1 MNKKL
6 LILHILFLLTAFGAY
21 AQEIGGTV
29 KDSAAD
35 TPIEGA
41 SILLRNPSGVPV
53 AYGYSAEDGTFSV
66 KVPDN
71 RTADS
76 LVFEV
81 RMLGYSPFRLFPPF
95 PENIEV
101 RLEEDRTELAEV
113 VVTAKQVEKKGDTVT
128 YYIPTLVTT
137 DDRNLGDVLVKL
149 PGISV
154 DRSGFVKVY
163 GKSINKFYIE
173 GSDLLEHRYN
183 IATKNLD
190 PRDIKE
196 VKVYEMHQPVRAL
209 EGIVE
214 SDRAAIDII
223 LKESAKAQWLG
234 TLQAE
239 VGGSTQKPW
248 VPYSA
253 GGMLMNIS
261 KTFQTINVLKTDA
274 AGNTVTSVLNN
285 ADLATDLNNFDFRY
299 RYTPSAY
306 TGISHDTAPIDD
318 IRTRFNNTWAASTNN
333 KFTVGKKKQ
342 LVIGVSGLYE
352 DEVLDSDNSV
362 TRTYDLG
369 DGTATSFTE
378 RNATHSRAYAGYGNI
393 NATVNTR
400 QLYLRENF
408 QIEFSGS
415 DAANSLG
422 GTSSRTENA
431 GLEGMNIL
439 NYLRFVKRLD
449 RTGFGLEIFTQYS
462 ELSEDLEIASSGEEE
477 TAIQNIDGKYFFNT
491 VKYNFS
497 HSPVKWLTL
506 RSYTSLDYLHRRFAS
521 KLAGLTLPDRQPVLD
536 NDVTLQYI
544 KPYESLYAEFSV
556 KQFKATA
563 GAELW
568 YQYINY
574 HTDSRGNDHKLAV
587 NPTVSIKYDFGPRF
601 GIRAGA
607 AYRLSPIDEQQIFT
621 GLIMRNY
628 KYLTQGRTDLEQL
641 PGYSID
647 GEIDFRDPISGWY
660 LKGSAY
666 WSAGRSFELTRYFI
680 GDDYIVNVQS
690 NDVNDYSLLSAS
702 AEISKAFTSLAG
714 KITGIFDYTRYTSS
728 ILQNSIVT
736 DYDSDSYSAG
746 LRYNGGLASWL
757 SLQYSGDYV
766 YSLYY
771 TGGKRNGEDNH
782 DMSHALTLSFFPFQS
797 MELDLT
803 GEYYFSKFGSD
814 SPVHCFFLD
823 LSAWYFV
830 NSRLQFFIH
839 ARNLLDE
846 REYAYSYIGPLE
858 AVRYSYRIRPMN
870 ILVGAQIKF

>member
-1 MNKKL
+1 MNRIIL
-6 LILHILFLLTAFGAY
+6 LVLFLHISVGPVC
-21 AQEIGGTV
+21 AQVINGTV
-29 KDSAAD
+29 MDKG
-35 TPIEGA
+35 TGEPIDGA
-41 SILLRNPSGVPV
+41 SIMLRNRSGVPLV
-53 AYGYSAEDGTFSV
+53 YGYSSGDGTFTLT
-66 KVPDN
+66 VPED
-71 RTADS
+71 RAADS

-81 RMLGYSPFRLFPPF
+81 RMLGYSPFRMIPPF
-95 PENIEV
+95 PEKIEIG
-101 RLEEDRTELAEV
+101 LEEDPMELSEV

-137 DDRNLGDVLVKL
+137 DDRNLGDVLAKL
-149 PGISV
+149 PGVSV
-154 DRSGFVKVY
+154 DKSGYVKVY
-163 GKSINKFYIE
+163 GESINKFYIE

-190 PRDIKE
+190 PRDVKE

-223 LKESAKAQWLG
+223 LKESAKAHWLG

-239 VGGSTQKPW
+239 VGGSTQNPW

-261 KTFQTINVLKTDA
+261 KAFQTINVLKTDA
-274 AGNTVTSVLNN
+274 TGNTVTSVLNKT
-285 ADLATDLNNFDFRY
+285 DLATDLDNFDFRY
-299 RYTPSAY
+299 RYTPTAY

-352 DEVLDSDNSV
+352 DEIQDSDNSV
-362 TRTYDLG
+362 TRTYDLS
-369 DGTATSFTE
+369 DGTTISFTE
-378 RNATHSRAYAGYGNI
+378 RNATHSRAYTGYGNI
-393 NATVNTR
+393 NATINTH

-415 DAANSLG
+415 NAVNSLG
-422 GTSSRTENA
+422 GTSSKTENA

-439 NYLRFVKRLD
+439 NYLRFVKRLE

-462 ELSEDLEIASSGEEE
+462 ELSEDLEILSSEEE
-477 TAIQNIDGKYFFNT
+477 EPAIQNIGGKYFFNT
-491 VKYNFS
+491 IRYNFS
-497 HSPVKWLTL
+497 HSPVKWMTL
-506 RSYTSLDYLHRRFAS
+506 RSYTSLDYLHRRFGTELS
-521 KLAGLTLPDRQPVLD
+521 GLSISGQQTTLD
-536 NDVTLQYI
+536 NDVKLQYI

-563 GAELW
+563 GAEFW

-574 HTDSRGNDHKLAV
+574 HIDDRGNDHKLAV
-587 NPTVSIKYDFGPRF
+587 NPTLNIKYEFGPRF
-601 GIRAGA
+601 GIKAGA

-621 GLIMRNY
+621 GLVMRNY

-690 NDVNDYSLLSAS
+690 NEVNDYSILSGS

-714 KITGIFDYTRYTSS
+714 KITGTFDYTRYSSS
-728 ILQNSIVT
+728 ILQNNIVT

-746 LRYNGGLASWL
+746 LRYNGGLAYWL
-757 SLQYSGDYV
+757 SLQYAGDYI
-766 YSLYY
+766 YSLFY

-797 MELDLT
+797 MELDLS

-839 ARNLLDE
+839 ARNLFNE
-846 REYAYSYIGPLE
+846 KEYAYSYIGPLE